1 MPLGSSVTQ
10 PGAAEDRSG
19 PSRIGW
25 AAGLGSPMKKRLYMI
40 FIAPA
45 MFLFA
50 FAQSGNA
57 QLPQIAP
64 STPAPA
70 EPSCS
75 ANPAFQGKSAEP
87 NSARDVSLARLVAI
101 YNEQARGIRSLVTG
115 IEMVATPGRSYGEE
129 AKHSH
134 EVGGM
139 LIAQRPA
146 SLRLLAEVPFAG
158 KRLFDLASD
167 GKTFQMLIPSRH
179 EFLIGQDESTRH
191 SSKPF
196 ENLRP
201 RDILDAMIWPELS
214 DDSVVRLNKSIRAG
228 EEPYRLT
235 VMRTRG
241 EDWEADRTIFLDRRT
256 IRIQKIEIYGPN
268 ERLVSEIR
276 YAEWKRVPPEA
287 GGSSDACFPRH
298 IWINRPEE
306 DYQLEMLVTRIGLN
320 QEISMD
326 RFHIQPQSGVQL
338 IYLDA
343 VSASPKP

>member
-1 MPLGSSVTQ
+1 MKTQ
-10 PGAAEDRSG
+10 PFK
-19 PSRIGW
+19 
-25 AAGLGSPMKKRLYMI
+25 L

-45 MFLFA
+45 MFIFA
-50 FAQSGNA
+50 LAQAGNS

-64 STPAPA
+64 LTPAPA
-70 EPSCS
+70 VPGCS
-75 ANPAFQGKSAEP
+75 INPALQGESADGD
-87 NSARDVSLARLVAI
+87 SSRDISLDRLVAI
-101 YNEQARGIRSLVTG
+101 YNDQARSVRSLVAG
-115 IEMVATPGRSYGEE
+115 VDMVANAGPSYGEE

-134 EVGGM
+134 EVGGL

-179 EFLIGQDESTRH
+179 QFLIGQNASAGH

-201 RDILDAMIWPELS
+201 QHILDAMIWPELS
-214 DDSVVRLNKSIRAG
+214 SSSNVRLNELTGSG

-235 VMRTRG
+235 VMRMEG
-241 EDWEADRTIFLDRRT
+241 EDWEADRAIFLDRTT
-256 IRIQKIEIYGPN
+256 IRIQRIEIYDSN

-276 YAEWKRVPPEA
+276 YAKWTPVLPEA

-298 IWINRPEE
+298 IWINRPPE
-306 DYQLEMLVTRIGLN
+306 DYQLGILVTRIGLN
-320 QEISMD
+320 QELPLD
-326 RFHIQPQSGVQL
+326 RFHLQPQAGVQL

-343 VSASPKP
+343 GRASPKP